1 MLASKVLNKLSN
13 AKYCCQDFFWK
24 KLISISCNWYV
35 TLNDYFSKK
44 MMSLKVHHSS
54 FIIYSLKKMAIKK
67 DETPSFMLR
76 FTQKIFKN
84 KEGESQVQWRGNI
97 RHVQGGDEKRFSEF
111 DDAVNFIQGK
121 LAEMTIQQMED
132 KSPEEQKG
140 ILSKSFTLWKKMALS
155 GPKMV
160 METIKD
166 PKKQV
171 EQIQSQ
177 IQDQVEAIQHKVE
190 TRIAQNVDV
199 DEWRGVSKSDH
210 KSMMDLL
217 AKMSKEISTLN
228 KRVNKISKKE
238 K

>member
-1 MLASKVLNKLSN
+1 
-13 AKYCCQDFFWK
+13 
-24 KLISISCNWYV
+24 
-35 TLNDYFSKK
+35 
-44 MMSLKVHHSS
+44 
-54 FIIYSLKKMAIKK
+54 MAVKK
-67 DETPSFMLR
+67 DETASFMLR
-76 FTQKIFKN
+76 FTQKIFQN
-84 KEGESQVQWRGNI
+84 ETGESQVQWRGNI
-97 RHVQGGDEKRFSEF
+97 RHVQGGDERRFSEF

-140 ILSKSFTLWKKMALS
+140 ILSKSFNLWKKMALS

-160 METIKD
+160 MDTIKD

-177 IQDQVEAIQHKVE
+177 IQDQVEAIQQKVE
-190 TRIAQNVDV
+190 SKIAQNVDV

-210 KSMMDLL
+210 NSMMDLL
-217 AKMSKEISTLN
+217 EKMSKEISSLN